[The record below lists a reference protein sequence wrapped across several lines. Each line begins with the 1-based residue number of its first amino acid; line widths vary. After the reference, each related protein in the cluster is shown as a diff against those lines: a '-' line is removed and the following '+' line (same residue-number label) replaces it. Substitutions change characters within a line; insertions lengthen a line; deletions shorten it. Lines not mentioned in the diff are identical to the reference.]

1 VKVVI
6 LAGGY
11 GTRISEESAVR
22 PKPMVEIGGMPIIWH
37 IMKIYSAQG
46 LNEFVICLGYKGHM
60 IKDFFANSALRASDV
75 TFDLHANRTTTH
87 SNNVEPWTVTLIDTG
102 DKTMTGGRIKRV
114 GEFVGDETFC
124 LTYGDCLA
132 ALDVK
137 ALVDFHREQEALATL
152 TAVQPPGRFGV
163 IALGEDETKIST
175 FEEKPRGDGAW
186 ISGGFFVL
194 EPKVLDYIEGDDTVW
209 EREPLETLARE
220 GNLAAYKHRA
230 YWQNMDSLRDKIVLE
245 SQWDSGSPPWK
256 IW

>member
-22 PKPMVEIGGMPIIWH
+22 PKPMVEIGGMPILWH

-46 LNEFVICLGYKGHM
+46 LNEFVICLGYKGHV
-60 IKDFFANSALRASDV
+60 IKEFFSSYFLRVSDV
-75 TFDLHANRTTTH
+75 TFDLRENTMAAL
-87 SNNVEPWTVTLIDTG
+87 SSEVEPWTVTLVDTG
-102 DKTMTGGRIKRV
+102 DATMTGGRIKRV
-114 GEFVGDETFC
+114 GDHIGGETFFM
-124 LTYGDCLA
+124 TYGDCLA

-137 ALVDFHREQEALATL
+137 ALLDFHREQEVFATL
-152 TAVQPPGRFGV
+152 TAVQPPGRFGA
-163 IALGEDETKIST
+163 IAIGEDETKIST
-175 FEEKPRGDGAW
+175 FEEKPEGDGAW
-186 ISGGFFVL
+186 INGGFFVL
-194 EPKVLDYIEGDDTVW
+194 EPQVLDYIAGDETIW
-209 EREPLETLARE
+209 EREPMETLARE

-245 SQWDSGSPPWK
+245 GQWESGSPAWK

>member
-46 LNEFVICLGYKGHM
+46 LNDFVICLGYKGHM
-60 IKDFFANSALRASDV
+60 IKDFFANYALRASDV

-114 GEFVGDETFC
+114 REFVGDETFC